1 MIGIKC
7 TFRVLSTVLVGALC
21 LVSPLTHAQ
30 SSTCAANEPQAN
42 LSFLAPGN
50 NWAAGTTDYSGVA
63 GTVTVSATVS
73 GGNWLSGYPVSG
85 VVYGNTTDA
94 VTLLVDR
101 STTGQTNEVIFT
113 FSKPINNLRLL
124 ATDLDYYLTGGG
136 SYADQLTVTGTTI
149 DGSSVNPSSMTGDD
163 FYLSASGG
171 NTVFVDDDRVSGDNC
186 NVGSTN
192 CNANFNFNVPL
203 TSITIVYANRTSRAT
218 GDPPPQA
225 ISIGFRGFCT
235 QNGQALNL
243 AKTWVEATT
252 SHSARA
258 TTSSNR
264 VTNAS
269 LAAANATF
277 ISTATTNTT
286 GTAVRVYPGE
296 TITLPAETFGGGA
309 TQAMYAS
316 TLQCTGGTPLAS
328 GSTNRTITIGSTSNA
343 ATTCAYTN
351 RGLLTDVSVVKTR
364 TPTGN
369 VAPGN
374 TITYTLTVANNGPAT
389 TTGTKVTDTP
399 NAALSCPAATSG
411 PATLTCTGSGCPA
424 APLYVSTLLNTT
436 TGIVMGTQT
445 AGQSAQ
451 LQFSCTVQ

>member
-1 MIGIKC
+1 MFMFARRCFFVFG
-7 TFRVLSTVLVGALC
+7 FAFAVLLGGQAK
-21 LVSPLTHAQ
+21 AQ
-30 SSTCAANEPQAN
+30 STTCAANEPVTN
-42 LSFLAPGN
+42 LNFTNAGN
-50 NWAAGTTDYSGVA
+50 AWTAGSLTYSGTAGAVSVA
-63 GTVTVSATVS
+63 GAAA
-73 GGNWLSGYPVSG
+73 GGNWVAGNPVSG
-85 VVYGNTTDA
+85 VAMGGSTNVL
-94 VTLLVDR
+94 TLTVDR
-101 STTGQTNEVIFT
+101 PNATVTNTVTFT
-113 FSKPINNLRLL
+113 FSQPVNNLRLRIH
-124 ATDLDYYLTGGG
+124 DIDYYRNSNIGAYNDQVTVSGTSILGVTVVPTGASLT
-136 SYADQLTVTGTTI
+136 T
-149 DGSSVNPSSMTGDD
+149 
-163 FYLSASGG
+163 SGLVDIVG
-171 NTVFVDDDRVSGDNC
+171 NTAYAGVNA
-186 NVGSTN
+186 NASTN
-192 CNANFNFNVPL
+192 CAT
-203 TSITIVYANRTSRAT
+203 TSINCSVRYDFAAPITSLMISYENTTDNNWAF
-218 GDPPPQA
+218 GDPPAQA
-225 ISIGFRGFCT
+225 IGLEFAGFCT

-243 AKTWVEATT
+243 AKTWVEATAGHT
-252 SHSARA
+252 ASA

-277 ISTATTNTT
+277 TSTATTNTT
-286 GTAVRVYPGE
+286 GTAVQVYPGE
-296 TITLPAETFGGGA
+296 TITLTAETFGGGA

-374 TITYTLTVANNGPAT
+374 TITYTLTVTNNGPAT
-389 TTGTKVTDTP
+389 TTGTNVTDTP
-399 NAALSCPAATSG
+399 NAALSCPTATSG

-424 APLYVSTLLNTT
+424 APLYVSTLTGA
-436 TGIVMGTQT
+436 GIVMGTQT